1 MKRDYRRFFALLG
14 LHPHID
20 KDELVLQ
27 FTDGRTTHLNDM
39 SGAEYMQMLGA
50 LEEASTPSQTELK
63 RWRSSALL
71 RIGRLGINT
80 IDNWDQINAFV
91 SSKKI
96 AGKAF
101 YNLTV
106 PELQMLVRKLES
118 IARKG
123 GLKSLEEKPAPD
135 MAGEPPAEALKA
147 LKWIKRPTVAS

>member
-1 MKRDYRRFFALLG
+1 MLNRL
-14 LHPHID
+14 PHVD

-27 FTDGRTTHLNDM
+27 FTDGRTTHLNGM
-39 SGAEYMQMLGA
+39 SNQEYTQMLCA
-50 LEEASTPSQTELK
+50 LEKASAPSQAELK

-96 AGKAF
+96 AGKLF
-101 YNLTV
+101 YDLSV
-106 PELQMLVRKLES
+106 SELQMLVRKLEC

-123 GLKSLEEKPAPD
+123 GLKSLEEKPAD
-135 MAGEPPAEALKA
+135 LAGEPPAEAFKA
-147 LKWIKRPTVAS
+147 LGWIKRSTVAS